1 MCMKWLNF
9 SQLSPY
15 FWEIVKDVRTR
26 ISLFVAVLGLS
37 SSKVGRAAMLIGDMD
52 ISRLIVYVE
61 QVKEEE
67 LTDMEEFRN
76 KKDRSR
82 NESR

>member
-1 MCMKWLNF
+1 MDF
-9 SQLSPY
+9 TQLSPHSS
-15 FWEIVKDVRTR
+15 EMVKEMSSRM
-26 ISLFVAVLGLS
+26 SLFLTGLGRLS
-37 SSKVGRAAMLIGDMD
+37 SKDGRATMLIGDMD